1 MAVSMNQDINE
12 TFRYMCHPPVSNRAV
27 SEDAEWRVQAVR
39 GAMSQADVRYVDA
52 YSVIAAT
59 EWDGE

>member
-1 MAVSMNQDINE
+1 MNQDINE
-12 TFRYMCHPPVSNRAV
+12 TFRYMCHPLVSNRAA

-39 GAMSQADVRYVDA
+39 GAMSQAGVRYVDA

>member
-1 MAVSMNQDINE
+1 MNQDINE
-12 TFRYMCHPPVSNRAV
+12 TFRYMCHPPVSIRAV
-27 SEDAEWRVQAVR
+27 SEDAEWRVQADR
-39 GAMSQADVRYVDA
+39 GAMSEADVRYVDA